1 MEVPANHTDLFQ
13 PLDLTV
19 NRSSKSFISDKYQT
33 WYAEAVADQ
42 LRRGV
47 IPQDV
52 KVDTRLLIVKPLHA
66 RWAIAFYRHMQL
78 NAGKKIIQIGFR
90 IAHVR
95 EAYEQA

>member
-1 MEVPANHTDLFQ
+1 M
-13 PLDLTV
+13 
-19 NRSSKSFISDKYQT
+19 
-33 WYAEAVADQ
+33 WYAEAVAHQ
-42 LRRGV
+42 LRRGA

-95 EAYEQA
+95 EAYEQASQLNQLAIQRNELTHWQRQPHPST